1 MWLPFRPKGPTSNVC
16 LLQLVKTQ
24 TNTDLECRTIR
35 TAIMLTLA
43 SCYLMWMVTYMAQL
57 HPLISKL
64 SNSSLWLYWLAHE
77 LQRHI
82 VQRAERVYDGHA
94 SIEHCE
100 QEIDVYRCRYDI
112 DRIGG
117 DPPVPD
123 FLDQPITLFYSF
135 RRGLVYNGSTFCAIH
150 LSLLVSGFR
159 SVFSRVI
166 FNTLHGS
173 LEQPLRRSFRH
184 TRERSSRGL

>member
-1 MWLPFRPKGPTSNVC
+1 VATSSFRRAQIKRMPSSLCRNRNST
-16 LLQLVKTQ
+16 
-24 TNTDLECRTIR
+24 LECRTIR

-100 QEIDVYRCRYDI
+100 QEIDVYPCRYDI
-112 DRIGG
+112 DCSGG

-123 FLDQPITLFYSF
+123 FLDQPIPLFYSF
-135 RRGLVYNGSTFCAIH
+135 RRRLVYNVPRSVQCICLYSF
-150 LSLLVSGFR
+150 LVSEWRFPE
-159 SVFSRVI
+159 SCSTPF
-166 FNTLHGS
+166 TAA
-173 LEQPLRRSFRH
+173 
-184 TRERSSRGL
+184 

>member
-1 MWLPFRPKGPTSNVC
+1 MASVIPVIFVLVIVLGLMACGYLFVPKGQHQTYAFFNLSKPKLILPSNA
-16 LLQLVKTQ
+16 
-24 TNTDLECRTIR
+24 CRTIR

-57 HPLISKL
+57 HPLISKS

-94 SIEHCE
+94 LSEHCE
-100 QEIDVYRCRYDI
+100 QEIDLHFCRYDI
-112 DRIGG
+112 NRSGD

-123 FLDQPITLFYSF
+123 SLD
-135 RRGLVYNGSTFCAIH
+135 
-150 LSLLVSGFR
+150 
-159 SVFSRVI
+159 
-166 FNTLHGS
+166 
-173 LEQPLRRSFRH
+173 
-184 TRERSSRGL
+184 